1 MRKIFILCLA
11 LISFNCTYATHML
24 GGEITW
30 KCIKDSLSPDFG
42 KYIFQ
47 MKVYGDCSGNE
58 YLLEVDMNLVIWDHP
73 NYVAPNNTVLLVYD
87 PILSQDISPVCNPAF
102 STLQLDCASSDPNSV
117 KEFIYESGPVS
128 LPGVPP
134 PTGWHF
140 SWNQCC
146 RPGAVANLLNPSS
159 LGFTLRAS
167 MFPWIDPATGVA
179 RPAEPC
185 FDASPIFNE
194 SPNTIICTG
203 YPFAYS
209 HNASDPELDSISYEW
224 DQPLDDGFGATWN
237 PGVNPPFVPFTGVSP
252 LSGPYAFNNPIPG
265 GVNLDAVTGEISY
278 NSSVSGSFATCV
290 SVKSYKCGQLV
301 AEVFRDIPA
310 VLINCATAVGGIQN
324 NAPPTVSP
332 PNPILGSQTWTT
344 IFNPNTGL
352 PSYETTINQG
362 DLVQFDINAIDPD
375 FYIDPN
381 GGQVPQEITLEISG
395 GQITKD
401 PIGCMDTICDNPP
414 CATFVDANGIC
425 ATNGIVGFNSV
436 SGVFSW
442 QTDCNQ
448 LNSDAG
454 CGTTTNVFTFLI
466 KAKDDFCPA
475 NGVTIATIKI
485 TILPAIAQPAP
496 NFRCVTRNGTGD
508 LLFNWVHDT
517 SFTHTSTSYQILGA
531 PSLGGPYIQI
541 ADVAFPADSF
551 LINES
556 NLPINGLNYF
566 YMRLSSQCIALS
578 LPSDTMIPVSYSRNY
593 NNVSCYMGNDGRIAI
608 NMLSNLTTPFY
619 YYLDG
624 VLNTNPVDSV
634 FDDLSSGTYT
644 LAITDNMSCYIEE
657 EIIITAPQS
666 PLQVMT
672 IDSVTLCHQDSLGQL
687 IAIGAGGTPTYS
699 YEWFNST
706 VGPNNQVLSTN
717 DTISN
722 LPSGIYYVRL
732 IDANGCDTSISAQI
746 ISPQTALFSTHEVS
760 PVICKGDSS
769 GYIVGDAG
777 GGYPPYIYTWS
788 TSLGGVFDQSIAV
801 SNTDTVFNLPSGIYL
816 LDIVDQRGCTS
827 TQSSIII
834 NEPLSP
840 LSIDTLMLVDSI
852 DCYGDNS
859 GKAIAYVS
867 GGTTPLTYLWD
878 NGEINTLAHYLTG
891 GYRTFS
897 LTDNRGCEVVD
908 SIFIPESSEII
919 STLVVDSAVNCYGD
933 TNAIVSVSTIGGYA
947 QYTYT
952 WSHTPSVTSTGLVD
966 TAFNLSYGSYA
977 VTTEDSLGCYVTDSI
992 YLPEP
997 NLLTVQAI
1005 ELSWISC
1012 KDSADGVAEVLV
1024 QGGTMPYHYSWDG
1037 SSYITNSIINTL
1049 GPGSHIVDV
1058 MDAKGCMASTSVFIN
1073 EPPQLVV
1080 TITDNLSVYC
1090 DGMSTGSLTSQ
1101 ASGGTP
1107 GYTYL
1112 WDDNQNLPQTTAQA
1126 VNLEVGLYTVT
1137 VTDSRGCIA
1146 HVQETVILDPSMQLD
1161 TTLSHV
1167 SCYGL
1172 ADGSASVSA
1181 VGGHAP
1187 YSYYWTGPNYSN
1199 TASSIDHLLA
1209 GTYTITVVDTNN
1221 CVRVSSVDIV
1231 EPLPITY
1238 NIVGSTVNEHCD
1250 GYCDGRIYIDSLLG
1264 GTTPYHAILYDNVTG
1279 DTLLPLSIV
1288 GDTIM
1293 GVCNGDYTVV
1303 ITDSEGCTSSL
1314 IPAGNDHVVVSAT
1327 YDAPTPLIL
1336 PPSVITC
1343 YGDNTGMLELD
1354 PNTYDPNYI
1363 YTWSNGSTGT
1373 SINNLTAGSYFVTA
1387 QYQIIGG
1394 LSPVIYNGGA
1404 IDSLIGTGGYF
1415 NGNRHLELSC
1425 TNPVRLVSAVVYA
1438 GSVETIT
1445 FELRDNN
1452 GSVLED
1458 TTITVQVGE
1467 QRLYFD
1473 FDIPVGTDL
1482 ELGVASNGSN
1492 LFRNNSGAIFPYNIG
1507 SFVSITGTN
1516 ANPSDYY
1523 YFFYDIEI
1531 EEPGSSVVSE
1541 CSDTSQHTVL
1551 LQENQIIATSQV
1563 DSVDCYGNSTG
1574 SISHIISGG
1583 VSPYTHSW
1591 SNGATT
1597 SSITNL
1603 TAGTYTDNVL
1613 DANGCEVMF
1622 TDVVEEPDELTVSIY
1637 KSSSNCYVLESDV
1650 VGGTSPYVYK
1660 WKLNNSVV
1668 GAGAEYDV
1676 INYGTYSLTV
1686 IDANGCTST
1695 SSNITY
1701 VESWN
1706 CVNDACVDPCD
1717 GSGTYSTLSQCEES
1731 CGAPTD
1737 IIDENNTSIS
1747 IFPNPFH
1754 QSTTVDFGKV
1764 VKYGE
1769 LKLFDVLGK
1778 LIEEHELIDV
1788 ENFVIERKDKIDGVY
1803 FIEIEIENE
1812 KWFNKI
1818 ILE

>member
-1 MRKIFILCLA
+1 MKKILHIIFLLICSLSINAQIILSENDTLCTVQPLTLSAVSTTLDSLNVDDIYTGVQDIGFNFTFYGNTYNKLLVSSNGYVTFDTTDANMFSPWAIGGPIPNPGNPPENAIMTPWHDTNPFVNGVIYYGSFGIAPNRVYIVTWCQMAMFDCTSLIATSQLFMYEGSNKIEMYIQDKPICLTWNTGQA
-11 LISFNCTYATHML
+11 IQGLVDATSTNFDIVDDPVL
-24 GGEITW
+24 LLPRNAPLAWTATNEGWEFLPNGPTSYTINQIPFQPPATGQTTW
-30 KCIKDSLSPDFG
+30 KDAAGNILGVGP
-42 KYIFQ
+42 YLAINPTTTTTYYAE
-47 MKVYGDCSGNE
+47 MPITCSGSA
-58 YLLEVDMNLVIWDHP
+58 LFDSV
-73 NYVAPNNTVLLVYD
+73 TVFIDTDLDINVNSFDASCLGNDGQVFVD
-87 PILSQDISPVCNPAF
+87 PILSTTQPPWNF
-102 STLQLDCASSDPNSV
+102 ELLDNA
-117 KEFIYESGPVS
+117 G
-128 LPGVPP
+128 
-134 PTGWHF
+134 
-140 SWNQCC
+140 
-146 RPGAVANLLNPSS
+146 NLLQS
-159 LGFTLRAS
+159 
-167 MFPWIDPATGVA
+167 
-179 RPAEPC
+179 
-185 FDASPIFNE
+185 
-194 SPNTIICTG
+194 
-203 YPFAYS
+203 
-209 HNASDPELDSISYEW
+209 
-224 DQPLDDGFGATWN
+224 
-237 PGVNPPFVPFTGVSP
+237 
-252 LSGPYAFNNPIPG
+252 
-265 GVNLDAVTGEISY
+265 
-278 NSSVSGSFATCV
+278 
-290 SVKSYKCGQLV
+290 
-301 AEVFRDIPA
+301 
-310 VLINCATAVGGIQN
+310 
-324 NAPPTVSP
+324 
-332 PNPILGSQTWTT
+332 
-344 IFNPNTGL
+344 
-352 PSYETTINQG
+352 
-362 DLVQFDINAIDPD
+362 
-375 FYIDPN
+375 
-381 GGQVPQEITLEISG
+381 
-395 GQITKD
+395 
-401 PIGCMDTICDNPP
+401 
-414 CATFVDANGIC
+414 
-425 ATNGIVGFNSV
+425 
-436 SGVFSW
+436 
-442 QTDCNQ
+442 
-448 LNSDAG
+448 
-454 CGTTTNVFTFLI
+454 
-466 KAKDDFCPA
+466 A
-475 NGVTIATIKI
+475 NGVTSNYT
-485 TILPAIAQPAP
+485 
-496 NFRCVTRNGTGD
+496 F
-508 LLFNWVHDT
+508 
-517 SFTHTSTSYQILGA
+517 
-531 PSLGGPYIQI
+531 
-541 ADVAFPADSF
+541 
-551 LINES
+551 S
-556 NLPINGLNYF
+556 NLFPGTYIVRVFDGLGCSTQKNVTISQVGVNY
-566 YMRLSSQCIALS
+566 S
-578 LPSDTMIPVSYSRNY
+578 VSTNIDH
-593 NNVSCYMGNDGRIAI
+593 VSCYGYTDGRLAVHTNGGSPTSSYSI
-608 NMLSNLTTPFY
+608 
-619 YYLDG
+619 YLDG

-634 FDDLSSGTYT
+634 FLDVSPGFH
-644 LAITDNMSCYIEE
+644 
-657 EIIITAPQS
+657 IITVVDDNSCTVRDTVYVEMPPS
-666 PLQVMT
+666 PLQVNIAT
-672 IDSVTLCHQDSLGQL
+672 KTTLCHQDSLGQL

-788 TSLGGVFDQSIAV
+788 TSLGGVFDQSVAV

-897 LTDNRGCEVVD
+897 LTDNRGCEVID

-952 WSHTPSVTSTGLVD
+952 WSHTPSITSTGLVD
-966 TAFNLSYGSYA
+966 TAFNLSYGGYY

-1049 GPGSHIVDV
+1049 GPGSHTVDV

-1209 GTYTITVVDTNN
+1209 GTYSVSVVDTNN

-1238 NIVGSTVNEHCD
+1238 NIIGSTVNEHCD

-1264 GTTPYHAILYDNVTG
+1264 GTTPYHAILHDNVTG
-1279 DTLLPLSIV
+1279 AMLSPLSIV

-1314 IPAGNDHVVVSAT
+1314 IPAGNNHVVVSAT

-1343 YGDNTGMLELD
+1343 YGDNSGMLELD
-1354 PNTYDPNYI
+1354 PNTYDPNYV
-1363 YTWSNGSTGT
+1363 YTWSNGSTGI

-1551 LQENQIIATSQV
+1551 LQANQITATSQV

-1583 VSPYTHSW
+1583 VPPYTHSW

-1737 IIDENNTSIS
+1737 IIDENNTGIS

-1754 QSTTVDFGKV
+1754 QATTVDFGKV

-1778 LIEEHELIDV
+1778 LIEEYELIDV